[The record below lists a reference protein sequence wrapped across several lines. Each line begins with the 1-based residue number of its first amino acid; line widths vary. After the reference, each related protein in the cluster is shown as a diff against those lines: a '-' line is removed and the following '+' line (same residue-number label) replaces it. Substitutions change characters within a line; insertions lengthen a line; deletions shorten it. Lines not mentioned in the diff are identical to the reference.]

1 MFVKL
6 YLLSF
11 LDKLF
16 NILYLTSNIKKH
28 YFSLLKNLSGADTR
42 LSTHIYKR
50 AFRELARLRYH
61 IYYFAYCTLLTAM
74 LGQKHTILLY
84 DCSSTQILCDR
95 VYFKWFEF
103 FRDCTRK
110 LLWIII
116 ALMKMYL
123 LRIIKRDQVI
133 ASQLIVVFVSFP
145 GAHWGSWNEVR
156 GSKVNPLRVQIWP
169 PLPIQTGTIATI
181 RVVIVGLCLRGRE
194 GCGITLGP
202 STRVLGSSVSSAIV
216 RSPGGVG

>member
-6 YLLSF
+6 YFWSF

-42 LSTHIYKR
+42 LSTHIYRR
-50 AFRELARLRYH
+50 AFRKLARLRYH
-61 IYYFAYCTLLTAM
+61 LYYFVIGAYCTLLTAM
-74 LGQKHTILLY
+74 LGQKHTLLLY

-95 VYFKWFEF
+95 VYFQWFEF
-103 FRDCTRK
+103 FRDCTMK

-133 ASQLIVVFVSFP
+133 ASQLTIVFLSFP
-145 GAHWGSWNEVR
+145 GAYWESWNVVR
-156 GSKVNPLRVQIWP
+156 GSKVKP
-169 PLPIQTGTIATI
+169 
-181 RVVIVGLCLRGRE
+181 
-194 GCGITLGP
+194 
-202 STRVLGSSVSSAIV
+202 
-216 RSPGGVG
+216 